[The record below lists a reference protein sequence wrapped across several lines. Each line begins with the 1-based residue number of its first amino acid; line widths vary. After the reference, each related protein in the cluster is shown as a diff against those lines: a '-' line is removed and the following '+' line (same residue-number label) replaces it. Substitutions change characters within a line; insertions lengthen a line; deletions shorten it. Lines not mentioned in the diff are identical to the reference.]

1 MQALAPFSLG
11 GCRAVIGLVPRAS
24 LIGYDYLIVA
34 PLASA
39 ASIREN
45 LCLSIIIHK
54 IRNLSN
60 QALFWPLSDKFLE
73 EKSTIIDLVCDL
85 CCLHQQSGFTAAL
98 KLAHRLSHEL
108 NT

>member
-1 MQALAPFSLG
+1 LAPFSLG

-34 PLASA
+34 LLASA

-45 LCLSIIIHK
+45 LCLPIIIHK
-54 IRNLSN
+54 IQNLSN
-60 QALFWPLSDKFLE
+60 LALSQSLSGKTLK
-73 EKSTIIDLVCDL
+73 EKDAIIDLVCNL
-85 CCLHQQSGFTAAL
+85 CRLHQQSGFTAAL